1 MSIHRMSSNG
11 NISGR
16 LLQTITASVTHAQV
30 RSGYPGWSR
39 TNETPAFNRLYYI
52 ESGSGQVIINGVSHY
67 PVPGQLMIMPAG
79 TTQTT
84 RTSTDDPYTRYICHF
99 DANIGEWPLF
109 DSAHN
114 LYISTAADPD
124 LARDTFQ
131 HMVSLFEDNSLPS
144 SLRLQASLLNL
155 LAMTLQDG
163 GYSNFMEE
171 LVHSGDQGKLAKVL
185 QHIELRLTE
194 PMTVEELADL
204 VHLHPNY
211 FIPYFKK
218 FMGVPPMQ
226 YVQLKRM
233 DLAKRQLT
241 YSDLSI
247 SDIAEQ
253 VGMELAHFS
262 KFFKKTTGVS
272 PSAYRNST
280 H

>member
-1 MSIHRMSSNG
+1 MFTRRMSTNG

-16 LLQTITASVTHAQV
+16 LLQDITVSVTHAQLK
-30 RSGYPGWSR
+30 SGYPGWSR

-52 ESGSGQVIINGVSHY
+52 ESGTGQVVINGVTHD
-67 PVPGQLMIMPAG
+67 PAPGQLMIMPAG

-84 RTSTDDPYTRYICHF
+84 RTSTEDPYTRFICHF
-99 DANIGEWPLF
+99 DAKLGEWPLF

-114 LYISTAADPD
+114 LYICDAADPN
-124 LARDTFQ
+124 LARNTFEQ
-131 HMVSLFEDNSLPS
+131 MVLQFEDNSLPS
-144 SLRLQASLLNL
+144 ALRIQASLLNL

-163 GYSNFMEE
+163 GYSNFMEGI
-171 LVHSGDQGKLAKVL
+171 VHNGDQGKLANVL
-185 QHIELRLTE
+185 QYIDLRLTE
-194 PMTVEELADL
+194 PMAVEELADL

-262 KFFKKTTGVS
+262 KHFKKTTGVS
-272 PSAYRNST
+272 PSAYRSST
-280 H
+280 R